1 MTVAQLKRLSV
12 LIALSTLTLIS
23 CKDDDDNMESI
34 PQENEN
40 AANLRPLGTSANE
53 LLSSDEFTSL
63 RLEIAYP
70 DGFRP
75 TQSTINLIESFLEER
90 LNKPDGVMMIES
102 IINPSQEPPYDIDE
116 IVAIENEHR
125 TVYNNGDE
133 IGVYVFFSD
142 GNSTSDDENS
152 VVLGTAYRNTSMV
165 IYEKTFQDLES
176 STSTSIDRTLIETAT
191 LRHEFGHI
199 FGLVNLGT
207 PLTSDHEDQE
217 NRRHC
222 DVEDCLMFFQ
232 TVANVFNTSNV
243 ATLPEFDDQ
252 CLADLQNNGGK

>member
-1 MTVAQLKRLSV
+1 MTVAQLKRLSI
-12 LIALSTLTLIS
+12 LFIICALSLTA
-23 CKDDDDNMESI
+23 CNDDDDATGSNS
-34 PQENEN
+34 QENEN
-40 AANLRPLGTSANE
+40 AANKRPLGTSANE

-75 TQSTINLIESFLEER
+75 TQGTIDLIESFLEER
-90 LNKPDGVMMIES
+90 LNKPNGITMVET
-102 IINPSQEPPYDIDE
+102 IINLSQDPPYDIDE
-116 IVAIENEHR
+116 IVAIEDENR
-125 TVYNNGDE
+125 TIFNNGDE

-142 GNSTSDDENS
+142 GNSTSDEGNS

-165 IYEKTFQDLES
+165 IYEKTFRDLANNS
-176 STSTSIDRTLIETAT
+176 STAINRTLIETAT

-207 PLTSDHEDQE
+207 PLTSEHEDQD

-232 TVANVFNTSNV
+232 TVSNVFNTSNV
-243 ATLPEFDDQ
+243 ASLPEFDPQ
-252 CLADLQNNGGK
+252 CIADLQNNGGK

>member
-1 MTVAQLKRLSV
+1 MTVASLKRLC
-12 LIALSTLTLIS
+12 LFLLLCTLTVVS
-23 CKDDDDNMESI
+23 CKDDDDNLENN

-40 AANLRPLGTSANE
+40 ADNKRPLGTSANE
-53 LLSSDEFTSL
+53 LLSADEFTSL

-75 TQSTINLIESFLEER
+75 TQQTVDGIESFLQER
-90 LNKPDGVMMIES
+90 LNKPDGVTIIES
-102 IINPSQEPPYDIDE
+102 IINPSQTPPYDIDE
-116 IVAIENEHR
+116 IVAIEDEHR
-125 TVYNNGDE
+125 TVFNNGDE

-142 GNSTSDDENS
+142 GNSASDQGNS

-165 IYEKTFQDLES
+165 VYEKTFRDLANN
-176 STSTSIDRTLIETAT
+176 STVGINRSLIETST

-207 PLTSDHEDQE
+207 PLTSEHEDQD

-232 TVANVFNTSNV
+232 TVSNVFNTSNV
-243 ATLPEFDDQ
+243 ASLPEFDAQ
-252 CLADLQNNGGK
+252 CIADLQNNGGK